1 MKNYVQPGNIID
13 LTAPAGGIASGH
25 AALFGALFGVATTAA
40 EAGARVAVSVEG
52 VFNLPKAA
60 GVSFTEGQ
68 KAYWNDTDKNV
79 TPTASGNTL
88 IGHAV
93 EVAATGVTD
102 INVRVS
108 Q

>member
-13 LTAPAGGIASGH
+13 LTAPAGGIASGQ

-52 VFNLPKAA
+52 VFNLPKAT

-93 EVAATGVTD
+93 ASAAANANACD
-102 INVRVS
+102 IRI
-108 Q
+108 